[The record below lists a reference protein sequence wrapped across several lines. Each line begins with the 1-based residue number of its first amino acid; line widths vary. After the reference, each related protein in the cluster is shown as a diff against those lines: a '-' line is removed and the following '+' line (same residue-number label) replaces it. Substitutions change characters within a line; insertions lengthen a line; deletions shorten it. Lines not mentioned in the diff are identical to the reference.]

1 MRYLLI
7 ILACLPFVASAQI
20 ADSSQRQVK
29 LQGAINFRDLGGY
42 TTADGRHVRW
52 DRIYRSA
59 DISKL
64 TDSDLIVLKDRHISS
79 VVDLRGVNESKQ
91 APDRLNT
98 NTEYIL
104 CPAGSDNTLTDWM
117 KSIAALHTAAEG
129 DSIMRVFYARTDI
142 LADRYRPFFERLLEL
157 RDDQALLFHCTAG
170 KDRTGIG
177 AALLLY
183 ALGVPYE
190 TILQDYTATDYY
202 RRTENERMT
211 KGMMQSAHIAE
222 PVARGMMGAKREYIE
237 TTFNALKQQYGS
249 VDNFLSGPVGLDAAK
264 RKALQD
270 KFLQ

>member
-1 MRYLLI
+1 MKHLFILL
-7 ILACLPFVASAQI
+7 AFLPFITSAQI
-20 ADSSQRQVK
+20 ADSSRRQVI

-42 TTADGRHVRW
+42 TTTDGRHVRW

-64 TDSDLIVLKDRHISS
+64 TDSDLLVLKDRHISS

-104 CPAGSDNTLTDWM
+104 CPAGSDNTLGDWM
-117 KSIAALHTAAEG
+117 KSIASLRTAAEG
-129 DSIMRVFYARTDI
+129 DSMMRVFYAKTDI

-157 RDDQALLFHCTAG
+157 RDDQALLFHCIAG

-183 ALGVPYE
+183 TLGVPYE
-190 TILQDYTATDYY
+190 TIVQDYTATNYY
-202 RRTENERMT
+202 RREENERSM
-211 KGMMQSAHIAE
+211 KSMVQRAHIAE
-222 PVARGMMGAKREYIE
+222 PVVRGMMGAKREYIE
-237 TTFNALKQQYGS
+237 TTFNAIKQQYGS
-249 VDNFLSGPVGLDAAK
+249 IDNFLNGPVGLDAAK